1 MRRAAKSD
9 PHVGAAAEDAGGE
22 RDVAAGGEA
31 AIEAVEAKAHAPA
44 RGGKPL
50 VAGLA
55 TRRAQHG
62 GGAFNA
68 RPVDVALGSDDGL
81 AELPVV
87 TDGAA
92 DEAAREVERIHGVP
106 LGTAP
111 AAAAVD
117 AEIKPGPGIDRI
129 VGRSRLEMG
138 PRRGAAARPPRQCQ

>member
-1 MRRAAKSD
+1 
-9 PHVGAAAEDAGGE
+9 
-22 RDVAAGGEA
+22 
-31 AIEAVEAKAHAPA
+31 
-44 RGGKPL
+44 
-50 VAGLA
+50 A
-55 TRRAQHG
+55 TPRAQHG
-62 GGAFNA
+62 GGGPFDA
-68 RPVDVALGSDDGL
+68 RPVDVALGSDDSL

-129 VGRSRLEMG
+129 VGRSRLVIG
-138 PRRGAAARPPRQCQ
+138 LQIGSPGRSPRQGQEAQARHDNAIHDLPSIAAVGRNTIPNLLLV

>member
-1 MRRAAKSD
+1 ML
-9 PHVGAAAEDAGGE
+9 P
-22 RDVAAGGEA
+22 
-31 AIEAVEAKAHAPA
+31 P
-44 RGGKPL
+44 GKPGRL
-50 VAGLA
+50 ALMSPTASPPVKYGRKRSKLKPTRPRAVASHFVAGLA

-62 GGAFNA
+62 GGAFDA

-129 VGRSRLEMG
+129 VGRSRLVIGRQIGG
-138 PRRGAAARPPRQCQ
+138 PGRSPRQRQ

>member
-1 MRRAAKSD
+1 
-9 PHVGAAAEDAGGE
+9 GDAF
-22 RDVAAGGEA
+22 D
-31 AIEAVEAKAHAPA
+31 
-44 RGGKPL
+44 
-50 VAGLA
+50 
-55 TRRAQHG
+55 
-62 GGAFNA
+62 A

-92 DEAAREVERIHGVP
+92 DEAAREVERIQGVP

-129 VGRSRLEMG
+129 VGRSRLLI
-138 PRRGAAARPPRQCQ
+138 RVKTGAPGRSPRQGQETQARHDNAIHVCPP